1 MVSSVEEP
9 VLGALI
15 MGKAA
20 EAHER
25 GVELTLKPRGPE
37 AARRRAGLAV
47 QDLVTILG
55 NLLDNAIDAAAEAPR
70 TEPWS

>member
-1 MVSSVEEP
+1 MELGRTPEALDFATKDLELSQSLTDDIVSSIEEP

-25 GVELTLKPRGPE
+25 GVELILSAGGPRP
-37 AARRRAGLAV
+37 
-47 QDLVTILG
+47 
-55 NLLDNAIDAAAEAPR
+55 
-70 TEPWS
+70 